1 LCLATLCLAPS
12 CLYAVGGKPTWLLSS
27 MDGQL
32 EALRQDIGSVKD
44 EIAKT
49 KQDLAA
55 AEQARNKE
63 EKRVLLDLLLSL
75 NNQLLSLNNQLLS
88 LNNQLL
94 SLKEEKNILLRR
106 QAPSKHVFSFY
117 MLACPCSH
125 HVPLYSV
132 NDSILWVLLLH
143 MIQKGFLPRL
153 S

>member
-1 LCLATLCLAPS
+1 
-12 CLYAVGGKPTWLLSS
+12 

-88 LNNQLL
+88 L
-94 SLKEEKNILLRR
+94 KEEKNILLRR
-106 QAPSKHVFSFY
+106 QAPSKHAFSLY

>member
-1 LCLATLCLAPS
+1 
-12 CLYAVGGKPTWLLSS
+12 

-49 KQDLAA
+49 RQDLAA
-55 AEQARNKE
+55 AEQARNNE
-63 EKRVLLDLLLSL
+63 DKRVLLDLLLNLSK
-75 NNQLLSLNNQLLS
+75 LLLCR
-88 LNNQLL
+88 
-94 SLKEEKNILLRR
+94 EEQQTILLRR